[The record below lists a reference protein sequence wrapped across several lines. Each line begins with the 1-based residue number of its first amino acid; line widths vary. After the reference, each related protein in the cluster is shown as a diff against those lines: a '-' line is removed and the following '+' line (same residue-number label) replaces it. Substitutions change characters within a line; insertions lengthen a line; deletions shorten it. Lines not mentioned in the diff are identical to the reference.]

1 MCFNDSYLK
10 FYNSEFYTG
19 RDPMAV
25 MSDQD
30 FWDWVDGKDLKR

>member
-1 MCFNDSYLK
+1 MCNNHEYYK
-10 FYNSEFYTG
+10 FYNDEFYTG

-30 FWDWVDGKDLKR
+30 FLDWVAGKDLQS